1 MTTRCG
7 VYTYRKRIYTEE
19 KGRRCCLGDR
29 QERKG
34 WIHPIIQILLV
45 QNSQLG
51 MELNKLCP
59 PNSSDDLYLFFCLYP
74 SSMVYSVQDFREKV
88 YLVQVYKS
96 FFYSMC
102 TLYSKSVQY
111 SGERLVDWWGYKR
124 GLSHSALFGTR
135 RFDYSTLW
143 FSSSCLPIAYLWKQF
158 QAAFLRLLVRYS
170 ISKIEMFFFVLCC
183 KICGVWVQL
192 HNAV

>member
-1 MTTRCG
+1 
-7 VYTYRKRIYTEE
+7 
-19 KGRRCCLGDR
+19 
-29 QERKG
+29 
-34 WIHPIIQILLV
+34 
-45 QNSQLG
+45 
-51 MELNKLCP
+51 
-59 PNSSDDLYLFFCLYP
+59 
-74 SSMVYSVQDFREKV
+74 
-88 YLVQVYKS
+88 
-96 FFYSMC
+96 MC

-143 FSSSCLPIAYLWKQF
+143 FSSSCLTIAYLWKQF

-183 KICGVWVQL
+183 KICGVRVHSTMPYNKLSPTRLSCTAHCTLSLNKLSQTPHRPEIHWARL
-192 HNAV
+192 HIVMYIRYKLRQTSHCHLVRRVMHTSHWHAQYNNK